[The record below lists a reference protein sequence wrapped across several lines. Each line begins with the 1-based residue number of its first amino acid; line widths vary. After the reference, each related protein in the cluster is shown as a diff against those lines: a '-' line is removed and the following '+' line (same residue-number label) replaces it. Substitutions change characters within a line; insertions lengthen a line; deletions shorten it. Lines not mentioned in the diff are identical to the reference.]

1 MVQIIPVVSDLQ
13 VPLHDERAVGAV
25 ATFLADRGL
34 NSICVGDALDAWQV
48 SRWNRGMAGEF
59 DGLLASARDT
69 TVEVLRSLR
78 VRDMSRSNHDD
89 RIETYVKSHAPGLAS
104 LPELR
109 IEQFLR
115 LADLG
120 ITFHRRPFTPVPGW
134 LLVHGDEGSL
144 IQTPG
149 GTALGLGK
157 KFGRS
162 VVCGH
167 THKLGLQHHHFAHDG
182 AVTGEVWGFEV
193 GHLMDMNQA
202 GYLKAGSGNWQQGFG
217 VLAVDGSDITP
228 IPVPIRNGRFYFDG
242 KVWQG

>member
-1 MVQIIPVVSDLQ
+1 MVQIIPVISDLQ

-59 DGLLASARDT
+59 DGLLAEARDQ

-89 RIETYVKSHAPGLAS
+89 RIETYVRQHAPGLSS

-109 IEQFLR
+109 IEVFLR
-115 LADLG
+115 LHDLG
-120 ITFHRRPFTPVPGW
+120 IDFHRRPFSPAPGW

-149 GTALGLGK
+149 GTALGLAK
-157 KFGRS
+157 KFGKS

-167 THKLGLQHHHFAHDG
+167 THKMGFQHSHSSFDG
-182 AVTGEVWGFEV
+182 AVTSEIWGFEV

-217 VLAVDGSDITP
+217 VLMVDGSDVTP

-242 KVWQG
+242 KVWKG